1 MNTVETIFNGEKKNN
16 TVDFPN
22 MSSEAFKLII
32 SGFSPFD
39 YIKVHSSRVQ
49 LRQQSSTQNYD
60 TKFIKA

>member
-1 MNTVETIFNGEKKNN
+1 MGKKKKN

>member
-1 MNTVETIFNGEKKNN
+1 MGKKKKN

-32 SGFSPFD
+32 SGFSHFD

-60 TKFIKA
+60 TKVIKA